1 MCYNYSIKGD
11 IINMSAIS
19 AVFYSI
25 ANFIG
30 RRVGFTVTPN
40 VDSSKLSKSGS
51 KPPGSPKAPEPTER
65 IAALLQGLDTKTDD
79 EIQTCAK
86 AIVPLLAKGGQF
98 PANFFDVAGPNKKE
112 LAICLANLYKEAV
125 DNGKVKEIEAFVTVP
140 LKIRFPIDLV
150 LFSPLAYSLIEG
162 QWDSAKCL
170 LLNGARFYDTDVFAG
185 HDAEVEAML
194 NELYAEAL
202 EVDGD
207 SALLTNIIIAA
218 KELGFALKEIPFHE
232 KPFPAIA
239 AEIETSPDKM
249 NNPEYKEK
257 VKKHK
262 DILLYHAVKGGHLG
276 AVRKLLELGADVFAK
291 IDPKEDLTILDR
303 ALIDG
308 RTGALVLFAE
318 HVKADLLE
326 LESTKIE
333 RMFDAQLKP
342 GNHYN
347 SQFTLALLNRGLD
360 AFHKVKYEGNDSNV
374 RALCDKDGFVSVCDI
389 VYANDDSS
397 TWIAIVEKGY
407 GIGRIKDESR
417 RKDCVSTH
425 LEKFITFTVQLVKDP
440 AQLNTCF
447 NSLRKYAV
455 VVHWFRADENIFDKT
470 FAAWVANPSRWGDG
484 RLKGLIK
491 QEGLTG
497 FVVYLIESITK
508 AGPTRCPAPMPAH
521 LLARNI
527 LKTFT
532 VKDGVWANYIDKLYP
547 VFQCE
552 ALLDVSEE
560 QFMAITDL
568 FLTSPHRNA
577 NLDEL
582 MNSIRI
588 WNAALLNERNPE
600 ERERIIYGMM
610 RLFGYMRKKK
620 DDKTKSIFEKL
631 SPAEQSEIET
641 IEKKLDRKI
650 KNYNTIRQMKEDREA
665 ARKKE
670 AGKTED
676 AASSKQAPVK
686 KSSPIAASAG
696 AGAGKSVKPRLP
708 SHRRKTKS

>member
-1 MCYNYSIKGD
+1 
-11 IINMSAIS
+11 MSGIS

-40 VDSSKLSKSGS
+40 VDSSKLSKSGTS
-51 KPPGSPKAPEPTER
+51 KPSGTPKVPEPTER
-65 IAALLQGLDTKTDD
+65 IAALLQGLATKTGD

-86 AIVPLLAKGGQF
+86 AIVPLLAKNGQF
-98 PANFFDVAGPNKKE
+98 PANYFDVAGPNKQE

-125 DNGKVKEIEAFVTVP
+125 DNGNAEEIAAFVAIPPTT
-140 LKIRFPIDLV
+140 LKISFPIDGV

-194 NELYAEAL
+194 KELYTQAL

-218 KELGFALKEIPFHE
+218 KERGFALEEIPFNE
-232 KPFPAIA
+232 KTFPAIA
-239 AEIETSPDKM
+239 AEIETFPYKM
-249 NNPEYKEK
+249 KNPEYEEK

-374 RALCDKDGFVSVCDI
+374 RALCDKDGSVSVCDI

-447 NSLRKYAV
+447 NSLRQYAV

-508 AGPTRCPAPMPAH
+508 AGDGTVRCPAPMPAH

-532 VKDGVWANYIDKLYP
+532 VKDGVWPDYIEKLYP
-547 VFQCE
+547 VFECGV
-552 ALLDVSEE
+552 LLDVSEE
-560 QFMAITDL
+560 QFVDISHL
-568 FLTSPHRNA
+568 FLPSRNRA
-577 NLDEL
+577 AL
-582 MNSIRI
+582 MNSIRN
-588 WNAALLNERNPE
+588 WDAALLNEHNPE

-650 KNYNTIRQMKEDREA
+650 KNYNTIRQKKEDREA
-665 ARKKE
+665 AKKQE
-670 AGKTED
+670 AGKKDD

-686 KSSPIAASAG
+686 KSSPATAAAG

-708 SHRRKTKS
+708 SHRRKAKS